1 MEHDDFDDMIESLTD
16 EESIEEMVES
26 AESEDIPSD
35 SADSIKVKEEVKEL
49 CQSIPASEL
58 SSVPLVDLAT
68 TTETNLKQRIE
79 QAIESGHVDAAV
91 ADSEKTQSSKGENEQ
106 SGPSIAVPVAVGSG
120 SSGSGEATSEKKPEI
135 GKFNPFYYD
144 SVDAKEYYEDLKVS
158 GPYRYIGY
166 YMPPPDLIK
175 WDLVEEERAI
185 FTSEQANYIADVA
198 KQGHLAA
205 AQAAIT
211 RVHALE
217 RGIKLAGH
225 AVFSLRDFIKE
236 SLHNLT
242 AAQKLEYD
250 KLDVAEREKYLKK
263 AAKKSKMP
271 GLINKGGVAAGS
283 GSESKS
289 AQAKA
294 AAADRAQM
302 KKIIEGYHTMA
313 VAEEQDMEEAAK
325 EVTKKLENKGLLTDI
340 AKMMV
345 KKLFV

>member
-91 ADSEKTQSSKGENEQ
+91 ADSEKTQSSKAESEQ
-106 SGPSIAVPVAVGSG
+106 SGPSIAAPGVVGSG
-120 SSGSGEATSEKKPEI
+120 EQGSGEAGQKKGEI

-144 SVDAKEYYEDLKVS
+144 SVDATEYYEKLDVRS
-158 GPYRYIGY
+158 NPIVGY

-198 KQGHLAA
+198 KHGHLAA

-225 AVFSLRDFIKE
+225 AVFSLRDFVKE